1 MTPLEKRP
9 VKPPHANP
17 HPPRFKLPGGACD
30 THLHIY
36 GPFDRYPLV
45 EERGYDPDPH
55 STLDDYLKTQRAVG
69 LERAVIVTGSGNGT
83 NNCITLDALARMKG
97 SFKAVAL
104 LSPDVTDAELV
115 TLKEGRFT
123 GFRIKAQG
131 RGGFSYDDAKRIVAR
146 TSDFGWHI
154 EFMPQSLAEVI
165 AGVPFLNSLKVPYL
179 FDHVAHAEPHLTSED
194 REFKELLH
202 TLKNQEH
209 AWINLYSF
217 YQLSKVGPPGYQDMV
232 DVVQE
237 IVANRGD
244 NIVWGSNWP
253 HGGVSVPIPD
263 EGDLLDFLL
272 TAVPEEQKRNAILA
286 DNPARLYGWAT

>member
-1 MTPLEKRP
+1 MEKRP
-9 VKPPHANP
+9 VNPPHPNP
-17 HPPRFKLPGGACD
+17 HPPRFTLPPGACD

-55 STLDDYLKTQRAVG
+55 STLDDYLKTHRAVG

-83 NNCITLDALARMKG
+83 HNRITLDALARMKG

-104 LSPDVTDAELV
+104 LNAAVTDVELV
-115 TLKEGRFT
+115 QLKEGGFT

-131 RGGFSYDDAKRIVAR
+131 RGGFTYDDTKRIVAR
-146 TSDFGWHI
+146 TSGFGWHI
-154 EFMPQSLAEVI
+154 EFMPQSTAEVI
-165 AGVPFLNSLKVPYL
+165 TGVPFLNSLKVPYL
-179 FDHVAHAEPHLTSED
+179 FDHVADAEPHMTPED
-194 REFKELLH
+194 HEFRELLRI
-202 TLKNQEH
+202 LKNEEQ

-217 YQLSKVGPPGYQDMV
+217 YQQSEAGPPDYRDMIA
-232 DVVQE
+232 VVQA
-237 IVANRGD
+237 IVVNRSD

-263 EGDLLDFLL
+263 DGDLLDFVFA
-272 TAVPEEQKRNAILA
+272 AVPDEKTRNAILA
-286 DNPARLYGWAT
+286 ANPARLYGWPS

>member
-1 MTPLEKRP
+1 MEKRP
-9 VKPPHANP
+9 VKAPHSNPHA
-17 HPPRFKLPGGACD
+17 PRFKLPPGACD

-55 STLDDYLKTQRAVG
+55 STLDDYLRTHRALG

-83 NNCITLDALARMKG
+83 NNRITLDALARMKG

-104 LSPDVTDAELV
+104 LNPTVTDAELV
-115 TLKEGRFT
+115 QLKKGGFT

-131 RGGFSYDDAKRIVAR
+131 RDGFTYDDTKRIVAR
-146 TSDFGWHI
+146 TSGFGWHI
-154 EFMPQSLAEVI
+154 EFMPQSMADVI

-179 FDHVAHAEPHLTSED
+179 IDHVADAEPHMTTAD
-194 REFKELLH
+194 HEFSELLGI
-202 TLKNQEH
+202 LKNEQH

-217 YQLSKVGPPGYQDMV
+217 YQQSAVGPPDYRDMIG
-232 DVVQE
+232 VVQA
-237 IVANRGD
+237 IVANRAD
-244 NIVWGSNWP
+244 NVVWGSNWP

-263 EGDLLDFLL
+263 DGDLLDFLL
-272 TAVPEEQKRNAILA
+272 AAVPDERTRNGILA
-286 DNPARLYGWAT
+286 DNPAKLYGWSS